1 MLSEIFDW
9 EKIMSVCYGI
19 FYFLILNILF
29 IISNVSVFAFLF
41 GIGIS
46 SIGMYYPL
54 FFLCLLPLGPSLCA
68 LFSCMD
74 KLIKNKDIYPFK
86 EYVKAYRKNFLPSM
100 TISFIQLGIL
110 FMLITNIKF
119 FANNHNL
126 MMYLFGIL
134 FLVIL
139 LMTPNLYL
147 LSMKFK
153 MGFVQLLKAALTI
166 TIGRPVLTLGNA
178 AAFLIMMVLFEITS
192 GTTFLFMGSCYAFLI
207 VFLNRNLLK
216 ELTCSAKIETE

>member
-1 MLSEIFDW
+1 MLGEIFDW
-9 EKIMSVCYGI
+9 EKITSFCYGI

-29 IISNVSVFAFLF
+29 IVSNITLFTFLF

-68 LFSCMD
+68 MFYCMD

-86 EYVKAYRKNFLPSM
+86 EYIKAYKKNFLSSI
-100 TISFIQLGIL
+100 TISFVQLGIL
-110 FMLITNIKF
+110 FMLTTNLKF
-119 FANNHNL
+119 FSDKNL
-126 MMYLFGIL
+126 ALTCIFGVI

-147 LSMKFK
+147 LCMKFK
-153 MGFVQLLKAALTI
+153 MGIVPLLKGAVTI
-166 TIGRPVLTLGNA
+166 TIGKPVLTLGNV
-178 AAFLIMMVLFEITS
+178 AAFLILLVFYEITA
-192 GTTFLFMGSCYAFLI
+192 GTTFLFMGSIYGFLI
-207 VFLNRNLLK
+207 AFLNRNLLN
-216 ELTCSAKIETE
+216 ELISAEKNK